1 MQTDEIP
8 TLRLGTRG
16 SPLALIQAEEVRDK
30 LLAIHPD
37 LNVEIVVISTTGD
50 RIQDRTLA
58 AIGGKGLFTKE
69 IEQALFDKRVD
80 IAVHSAKDMLT
91 EFPAG
96 LVLGPI
102 LEREDPRD
110 ALISQEGKGLDSLPA
125 GTVIGTASLRRQAQI
140 LARRPDLSVIPFR
153 GNVQTRLRKLK
164 AGEADATTLAL
175 AGLKRLAMTEVIAEV
190 LEPEKLLP
198 AVGQGAIALVTRED
212 DSVTAELSDC
222 LNDKLTSIAVTAERA
237 LLAELDGSCRTPIA
251 GYAEIDAEADTIHLR
266 GLIAKPDGSELH
278 ATERRGPL
286 SDANVMGVDAGQ
298 ELKRTAGP
306 DFLV

>member
-1 MQTDEIP
+1 M
-8 TLRLGTRG
+8 
-16 SPLALIQAEEVRDK
+16 
-30 LLAIHPD
+30 
-37 LNVEIVVISTTGD
+37 
-50 RIQDRTLA
+50 
-58 AIGGKGLFTKE
+58 
-69 IEQALFDKRVD
+69 
-80 IAVHSAKDMLT
+80 
-91 EFPAG
+91 
-96 LVLGPI
+96 
-102 LEREDPRD
+102 
-110 ALISQEGKGLDSLPA
+110 
-125 GTVIGTASLRRQAQI
+125 
-140 LARRPDLSVIPFR
+140 
-153 GNVQTRLRKLK
+153 QTRLRKLK

-175 AGLKRLAMTEVIAEV
+175 AGLKRLDMTEVIAEV